1 MASRRGQFVP
11 FGIAFCGSATWK
23 KDRNAEMENALL
35 VGLSRQMVLRRQM
48 DVLANNM
55 ANVNTA
61 GYKRDKVQF
70 EEHLMPIARMSDA
83 RGQDSRLSFVIDPS
97 MYRDFE
103 AGGMEQ
109 TGNELDVAISG
120 DAWFAVQT
128 PEGERYT
135 RNGQF
140 KLNANGDLV
149 AASGDPVL
157 GEGGPINFGPDENG
171 IEIAS
176 DGTISTNL
184 GQRGKLRLVQFADNG
199 TLRKEGALLFS
210 SDTAPGAA
218 DDAKVAQGMIERSNV
233 QPVLELTRILETVRA
248 YEGVSKALEQTAK
261 LRSDAISR
269 LGGAEG

>member
-1 MASRRGQFVP
+1 M
-11 FGIAFCGSATWK
+11 
-23 KDRNAEMENALL
+23 DNALL
-35 VGLSRQMVLRRQM
+35 IGLSRQMVLRRQM

-61 GYKRDKVQF
+61 GYKRDKVKF
-70 EEHLMPIARMSDA
+70 EEHLMPVARISDA
-83 RGQDSRLSFVIDPS
+83 RGQDARLSFVIDPS

-103 AGGMEQ
+103 PGAMEQ

-120 DAWFAVQT
+120 DAWFVVQT

-140 KLNANGDLV
+140 QLNADGDLV

-157 GEGGPINFGPDENG
+157 GEGGPINFSPDENG

-184 GQRGKLRLVQFADNG
+184 GQRGRLRLVRFENND
-199 TLRKEGALLFS
+199 TLRKEGALLFA
-210 SDTAPGAA
+210 SDAPPVPA
-218 DDAKVAQGMIERSNV
+218 DEATVAQGMIEKSNV
-233 QPVLELTRILETVRA
+233 QPVLELTRILETVRS
-248 YEGVSKALEQTAK
+248 YESVSKALEQTAK
-261 LRSDAISR
+261 LRSDAIGR